1 MHCTM
6 KSSVPVA
13 RISPC
18 RWLRL
23 GTLMVAGLGIAAAGL
38 MAQTYRWVDE
48 PGKHRDLYHGERPVL
63 RYVYE
68 PLDTSSAAARER
80 TYKPFHH
87 VYAFDGKDF
96 ITKGPGGRFTHHRGI
111 FYGFS
116 RNTYTRP
123 DGSTGRADTWHAS
136 GKAFQ
141 QHLEFLAQEATADQA
156 RLRTAIAWHGEQ
168 GEQFAREE
176 RELRVW
182 HDAEDRLL
190 IDFASTITTSFPQ
203 VRFDGDAQHAGFQF
217 RAHDEVASDTAS
229 QTYYLR
235 PDGIA
240 PPGAT
245 RNPSNNPSPDR
256 AEDVLCMNEAFK
268 GMSFVV
274 RGERYTVAYLDR
286 PDNPK
291 PAWYSERDYGRF
303 GSYFITEITPA
314 QPLTVRYRLV
324 IQKGEMTLN
333 EIAAHAAAQQTLG
346 HRLQHVVAFKF
357 LEDATPAQI
366 REIEEAFAAL
376 KQKIPEIH
384 HFEWGTNVSPEGLD
398 KGFTHCFILTFQTE
412 KDRDIYLE
420 HPRHKEFVKLV
431 GPVVADAFV
440 IDFWAR

>member
-1 MHCTM
+1 L
-6 KSSVPVA
+6 VA
-13 RISPC
+13 
-18 RWLRL
+18 
-23 GTLMVAGLGIAAAGL
+23 AGLGIAAGGL

-48 PGKHRDLYHGERPVL
+48 PGKHRDLYHGERAVL

-68 PLDTSSAAARER
+68 PLDASSAAARER

-87 VYAFDGKDF
+87 VYDFEGKDF
-96 ITKGPGGRFTHHRGI
+96 ITKGPGGRFSHHRGI

-116 RNTYTRP
+116 RNSYTRP

-136 GKAFQ
+136 GNAFQ
-141 QHLEFLAQEATADQA
+141 QHLEFLAQEATTDRA

-168 GEQFAREE
+168 GEPFAREE
-176 RELRVW
+176 RELRIW

-190 IDFASTITTSFPQ
+190 IDFESTITTAFAQ
-203 VRFDGDAQHAGFQF
+203 VKFDGDAQHAGFQF
-217 RAHDEVASDTAS
+217 RAHDEVASDTAA

-256 AEDVLCMNEAFK
+256 PEDALCMNEAFK

-286 PDNPK
+286 PENPK

-303 GSYFITEITPA
+303 GSYFVTEINPD
-314 QPLTVRYRLV
+314 QPLTVRYRLA
-324 IQKGEMTLN
+324 IRKGEMTLD
-333 EIAAHAAAQQTLG
+333 EIAELGQTAVSG
-346 HRLQHVVAFKF
+346 RLQHVVAFKF
-357 LEDATPAQI
+357 NEDATPAQI
-366 REIEEAFAAL
+366 REVEAAFAEL
-376 KQKIPEIH
+376 KQKIREIH
-384 HFEWGTNVSPEGLD
+384 QFEWGTNVSPENLD
-398 KGFTHCFILTFQTE
+398 KGFTHCFILTFRTE
-412 KDRDIYLE
+412 TDRDVYLE
-420 HPRHKEFVKLV
+420 HPEHKEFVKLV
-431 GPVVADAFV
+431 QPVVAGAFV